1 MKPKILLVED
11 EPVLRS
17 GIRLNLEDEG
27 YEVEAFESADS
38 FLAERESLLSGNSP
52 YDLAILDMMLPGRLQ
67 GLELCRLIRSRW
79 SMPILFLTARDKLEH
94 KLDAFESGADDYI
107 TKPFELEELLAR
119 IRVRLRKHKIVDAF
133 QIGSYRLDF
142 NRDTAVHTVTGEEVR
157 FTEKEIGIL
166 KLLLE
171 SRGRPVTRDE
181 ILDRVWGTAE
191 FPTNR
196 TIDNFI
202 VKFRRIFEQDPAH
215 PTLFITRHGRG
226 YELAP
231 EGEGEK

>member
-1 MKPKILLVED
+1 MKPRILLVED

-17 GIRLNLEDEG
+17 GIRLNLEEEG
-27 YEVEAFESADS
+27 YEVDAFESADR
-38 FLAERESLLSGNSP
+38 FLAERKSILSVSSP
-52 YDLAILDMMLPGRLQ
+52 YDLAVLDVMLPGKIQ
-67 GLELCRLIRSRW
+67 GLELCRMIRTRW
-79 SMPILFLTARDKLEH
+79 SMPVVFLTARNKLEH

-119 IRVRLRKHKIVDAF
+119 IRARLRNHSSGRTHR
-133 QIGSYRLDF
+133 IGSYRIDF
-142 NRDTAVHTVTGEEVR
+142 QRDVAIHMETGEELR

-171 SRGRPVTRDE
+171 NRGRPVTRDE
-181 ILDRVWGTAE
+181 ILDRIWGTAD

-202 VKFRRIFEQDPAH
+202 VKFRRIFEKDPSC
-215 PTLFITRHGRG
+215 PVLFITRHGRG

-231 EGEGEK
+231 EGEAEK

>member
-1 MKPKILLVED
+1 MKPRILLVED

-17 GIRLNLEDEG
+17 GIRMNLEDEG
-27 YEVEAFESADS
+27 YEVETFESADS
-38 FLAERESLLSGNSP
+38 FVAEKEAILSDKNP
-52 YDLAILDMMLPGRLQ
+52 YDLAVLDMMLPGKLQ
-67 GLELCRLIRSRW
+67 GLDLCRLLRSRW
-79 SMPILFLTARDKLEH
+79 SLPIVFLTARNKLEH
-94 KLDAFESGADDYI
+94 KLEAFESGAEDYI

-119 IRVRLRKHKIVDAF
+119 IRVRLRKAMPEPR
-133 QIGSYRLDF
+133 IGSYRLDF
-142 NRDTAVHTVTGEEVR
+142 SRDMAVHVVTGEEVR

-166 KLLLE
+166 KLMLA
-171 SRGRPVTRDE
+171 SRGRPVRRDE

-202 VKFRRIFEQDPAH
+202 LKFRRIFEEDPAH
-215 PTLFITRHGRG
+215 PRLFITRHGRG

-231 EGEGEK
+231 EGEEEK